1 MTIFHRTE
9 KENPK
14 MSMRTNIIS
23 LFPPRKQWKQSR
35 CSPLNRLMDKENIVH
50 IHNGIFLSY
59 KKKNEICRETGISGI
74 HYFKQGDPNLERQ
87 AIYVSLIF
95 VP

>member
-1 MTIFHRTE
+1 M
-9 KENPK
+9 
-14 MSMRTNIIS
+14 
-23 LFPPRKQWKQSR
+23 
-35 CSPLNRLMDKENIVH
+35 VH

-59 KKKNEICRETGISGI
+59 KKKNEICKETGVSGI